1 MPRSLP
7 NPRRVVPFKGPNDEF
22 IIGRVLKRALM
33 GIARARIA
41 VFDKRRVVS
50 MWRGTLVSF
59 GRTRDVLTIGR
70 FGDAGLERPGNFEHS
85 A

>member
-1 MPRSLP
+1 
-7 NPRRVVPFKGPNDEF
+7 
-22 IIGRVLKRALM
+22 M

-50 MWRGTLVSF
+50 MWRGMLVSF

>member
-50 MWRGTLVSF
+50 MWRGTLDHSRRSGFPVAEDD
-59 GRTRDVLTIGR
+59 RTNDCK
-70 FGDAGLERPGNFEHS
+70 AS
-85 A
+85 AQ